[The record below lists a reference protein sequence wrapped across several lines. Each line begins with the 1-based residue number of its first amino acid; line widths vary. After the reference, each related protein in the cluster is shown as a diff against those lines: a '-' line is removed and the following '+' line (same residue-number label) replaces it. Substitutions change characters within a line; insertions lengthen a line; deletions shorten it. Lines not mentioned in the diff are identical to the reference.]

1 MSIEVS
7 IIMPVRNA
15 AQWLN
20 ETFESLTN
28 QIIENI
34 NIELSIYDDG
44 SSDESLCVI
53 EQWRKRLEL
62 KYKLIINGHEDSEAR
77 GVGYGKNRAVQYSSG
92 RFLCFQDADDL
103 MCPNRIHEQYRV
115 AINENDDAILIGS
128 KYERIPEGST
138 DRYTQWANNLN
149 QEQLYTQIYLA
160 HGPTV
165 IMPTWFC
172 SRSWFDRLGGFDEI
186 AKGHCEDLTF
196 FFKHL
201 RNGGRLHRADKMLL
215 YYRYH
220 PEAATFSVHEDVIW
234 SVRIQEI
241 QSNIINNLEKLT
253 IWNAGKQGRK
263 FYRSL
268 NDANKRKVMCFCD
281 MDPKKI
287 SKGFYTDELSQDKRR
302 IPVIHFTQ
310 ATPPIIICVKL
321 IMTKTQLLDLPNELF
336 PLIFQYLNSRNLIE
350 TFSNVQSNRIQ
361 ILIQPFISHLD
372 ISQETNQWIQTYLPD
387 ILNQQ
392 NVVALRLHDKQITLL
407 LQYVLLS
414 KIQSMHIFDS
424 HWSTD
429 TLKQGLDQ
437 FGQRLKRLSITF
449 TDPCGK
455 GDLASHLFQRYCQLE
470 YVNITGRSLFFDN
483 NEISTCTKLTYLSI
497 ELEGMHRVF
506 ILMKNLPN
514 LQQLKVKFR
523 VEERMIQP
531 TCYFKNLISCNT
543 LRRITF
549 TGCTKYFEHLAH
561 FFATFGS
568 TIQCLTINIDLIYN
582 VIDGL
587 RLERELLNKMQCLA
601 SFDLIIH
608 SILTHRESIEIN
620 TFQTL
625 SWRKFNP
632 IVYWNDIHAHQH
644 TIFTLPYRSNTFKHL
659 SNDFQSTCASNREV
673 FLYFERVRTLSL
685 LVTTPL
691 TLETFEFIAKSFPN
705 IKTLELTNP
714 IELSRFELKHNRTIS
729 LLSDVF
735 LSNNTLQLPSIVK
748 FCFLLRS
755 HYDNY
760 QILRRFLHL
769 LPNLVYLQMFIGR
782 SLFHEILKYEH
793 EDNFIRSA
801 LNRIET
807 LQMVNFYDGKNIL
820 THEEIHNLFPNAK
833 KLFSGR

>member
-1 MSIEVS
+1 
-7 IIMPVRNA
+7 
-15 AQWLN
+15 
-20 ETFESLTN
+20 
-28 QIIENI
+28 
-34 NIELSIYDDG
+34 
-44 SSDESLCVI
+44 
-53 EQWRKRLEL
+53 
-62 KYKLIINGHEDSEAR
+62 
-77 GVGYGKNRAVQYSSG
+77 
-92 RFLCFQDADDL
+92 
-103 MCPNRIHEQYRV
+103 
-115 AINENDDAILIGS
+115 
-128 KYERIPEGST
+128 
-138 DRYTQWANNLN
+138 
-149 QEQLYTQIYLA
+149 
-160 HGPTV
+160 
-165 IMPTWFC
+165 
-172 SRSWFDRLGGFDEI
+172 
-186 AKGHCEDLTF
+186 
-196 FFKHL
+196 
-201 RNGGRLHRADKMLL
+201 
-215 YYRYH
+215 
-220 PEAATFSVHEDVIW
+220 DVIW

-321 IMTKTQLLDLPNELF
+321 
-336 PLIFQYLNSRNLIE
+336 
-350 TFSNVQSNRIQ
+350 
-361 ILIQPFISHLD
+361 
-372 ISQETNQWIQTYLPD
+372 
-387 ILNQQ
+387 
-392 NVVALRLHDKQITLL
+392 
-407 LQYVLLS
+407 
-414 KIQSMHIFDS
+414 
-424 HWSTD
+424 
-429 TLKQGLDQ
+429 
-437 FGQRLKRLSITF
+437 
-449 TDPCGK
+449 
-455 GDLASHLFQRYCQLE
+455 
-470 YVNITGRSLFFDN
+470 
-483 NEISTCTKLTYLSI
+483 
-497 ELEGMHRVF
+497 
-506 ILMKNLPN
+506 
-514 LQQLKVKFR
+514 VKFR

-608 SILTHRESIEIN
+608 SIQTHRESIEIN